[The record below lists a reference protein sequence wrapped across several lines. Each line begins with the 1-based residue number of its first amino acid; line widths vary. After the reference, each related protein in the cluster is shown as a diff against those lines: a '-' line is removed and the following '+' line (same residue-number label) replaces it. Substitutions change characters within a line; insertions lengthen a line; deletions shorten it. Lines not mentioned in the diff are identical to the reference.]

1 MVFFAMIE
9 NNISRR
15 EFIEASA
22 AASMAANLPSPAEAA
37 PNADT
42 GGYGG
47 EFFKAAPIPVVRVG
61 FVGCG
66 LQGTEH
72 IKNLLDLEGV
82 ELRAVCDI
90 VPEKAERAQKL
101 AKEAGKRE
109 PKAFT
114 KGPRDFERLCA
125 EEDLDL
131 VYTATPWEWH
141 VPVMLAAMRNGKH
154 AATEV
159 PAAQTI
165 EDCWKLVETA
175 EKLRKHCL
183 LMENCCYDRPELMV
197 LHMLRKGLFGEAM
210 HAEVG
215 YQHDLRE
222 IKFESRDE
230 GLWRRAHA
238 TRLNANL
245 YPTHGLGPAAQAM
258 GINRGDQFDYVV
270 AMASPSRGLQD
281 FQREHLPED
290 DPRRKERYVLGDVHT
305 AMIKTKLG
313 RTLYLVHD
321 TNLPRPYARYN
332 VFQGSKG
339 IYSGFPPRFYFD
351 GQKPAHR
358 YTPLEEFAAQWDHPL
373 WKADRV
379 IHAKNGHGGMDF
391 LEDLRLMECLQQG
404 VPTDCDVYD
413 AAAWS
418 SMVELTATSNA
429 SRSKAVDVPDF
440 TRGRWKSRPS
450 LGIIG
455 G

>member
-1 MVFFAMIE
+1 MTQSDL
-9 NNISRR
+9 SRR
-15 EFIEASA
+15 RFIEASA
-22 AASMAANLPSPAEAA
+22 LVSAATTLAGRTEAA
-37 PNADT
+37 AAD
-42 GGYGG
+42 GPSG
-47 EFFKAAPIPVVRVG
+47 FFKAPPLPVVRVG
-61 FVGCG
+61 FVGVG
-66 LQGTEH
+66 LQGTTH
-72 IKNLLDLEGV
+72 VKNLLDIDGV

-90 VPEKAERAQKL
+90 APEKVARAQKL
-101 AKEAGKRE
+101 AREAGKRE
-109 PKAFT
+109 PRGFT
-114 KGPRDFERLCA
+114 NGPRDFERLCA

-159 PAAQTI
+159 PAAQTV

-175 EKLRKHCL
+175 EKQKKHCL
-183 LMENCCYDRPELMV
+183 LMENCCYDRPEMMV
-197 LHMLRKGLFGEAM
+197 LHMVRKGLFGEAM

-222 IKFESRDE
+222 IKFETRDE

-258 GINRGDQFDYVV
+258 DINRGDQFDYIV
-270 AMASPSRGLQD
+270 AMAGNSRGLQD
-281 FQREHLPED
+281 FQREHLPAD
-290 DPRRKERYVLGDVHT
+290 DPRRQERYVLGDVHT
-305 AMIKTKLG
+305 AMIRTKLG
-313 RTLYLVHD
+313 KTIYLVHD

-339 IYSGFPPRFYFD
+339 IYNGFPPRFYFD
-351 GQKPAHR
+351 GQTPA
-358 YTPLEEFAAQWDHPL
+358 EEFKELDAFAAAWDHPL

-379 IHAKNGHGGMDF
+379 INAKNGHGGMDF
-391 LEDLRLMECLQQG
+391 LEDLRLIECLQQG
-404 VPTDCDVYD
+404 LPTDYDVYD

-418 SMVELTATSNA
+418 CMVELTAISA
-429 SRSKAVDVPDF
+429 GARSKPVDVPDF
-440 TRGRWKSRPS
+440 TRGQWRSRPP

>member
-1 MVFFAMIE
+1 MVGGAMTDQT
-9 NNISRR
+9 ISRR
-15 EFIEASA
+15 QFIETSAVVSA
-22 AASMAANLPSPAEAA
+22 ASSLSSVSYASQAVR
-37 PNADT
+37 T
-42 GGYGG
+42 GGQSGL
-47 EFFKAAPIPVVRVG
+47 FFSAAPIPVVRVG

-72 IKNLLDLEGV
+72 IKNLLDIEGV
-82 ELRAVCDI
+82 DLRAVCDI
-90 VPEKAERAQKL
+90 APEKTARAQKL
-101 AKEAGKRE
+101 AKDAGRQE

-114 KGPRDFERLCA
+114 NGPRDFERLCA

-141 VPVMLAAMRNGKH
+141 VPVMLAAMNNGKH

-159 PAAQTI
+159 PAAQTV
-165 EDCWKLVETA
+165 EDCWKFVEAA
-175 EKLRKHCL
+175 EKEKKHCV

-197 LHMLRKGLFGEAM
+197 LHMLRNGLFGEAM

-222 IKFESRDE
+222 IKFETRDE

-238 TRLNANL
+238 TRLNGNL

-258 GINRGDQFDYVV
+258 GVNRGDQFDYLV
-270 AMASPSRGLQD
+270 AMASNSRGLQD
-281 FQREHLPED
+281 FQREHLPAD

-305 AMIKTKLG
+305 SMIKTKLG
-313 RTLYLVHD
+313 KTIYMVHD

-351 GQKPAHR
+351 GQRPAHR
-358 YTPLEEFAAQWDHPL
+358 YKSIDEFAALWDHPL
-373 WKADRV
+373 WKDDRV
-379 IHAKNGHGGMDF
+379 VHATNGHGGMDF
-391 LEDLRLMECLQQG
+391 LEDLRLIECLQKG
-404 VPTDCDVYD
+404 LPTDFDVYD

-418 SMVELTATSNA
+418 CMVELTETSAT
-429 SRSKAVDVPDF
+429 SRSKPVDVPDF
-440 TRGRWKSRPS
+440 TRGRWKDRPP

>member
-1 MVFFAMIE
+1 MTDLDL
-9 NNISRR
+9 SRR
-15 EFIEASA
+15 RFIEVSA
-22 AASMAANLPSPAEAA
+22 AASLTARFPSPVAA
-37 PNADT
+37 GPSSSGYHAD
-42 GGYGG
+42 
-47 EFFKAAPIPVVRVG
+47 FFRSAPIPVVRVG

-72 IKNLLDLEGV
+72 IKNLLDIEGV
-82 ELRAVCDI
+82 EVRAVCDI
-90 VPEKAERAQKL
+90 LPEKTERAQTL
-101 AKEAGKRE
+101 AKAAGKRE

-114 KGPRDFERLCA
+114 RGPRDFERLCA

-141 VPVMLAAMRNGKH
+141 VPVMLEAMKNGKH

-159 PAAQTI
+159 PAAQTV
-165 EDCWKLVETA
+165 ENCWKLVEAA
-175 EKLRKHCL
+175 EKEQRHCI

-215 YQHDLRE
+215 YQHDLRS
-222 IKFESRDE
+222 IKFEDKDE

-258 GINRGDQFDYVV
+258 GVNRGDQFDYIV
-270 AMASPSRGLQD
+270 AMASTSRGLQD
-281 FQREHLPED
+281 FQREHLPEG

-305 AMIKTKLG
+305 SLIKTKLG
-313 RTLYLVHD
+313 KTIYMVHD

-351 GQKPAHR
+351 GQTPAHR
-358 YTPLEEFAAQWDHPL
+358 YKPLEDFAAEWDHPL

-379 IHAKNGHGGMDF
+379 KNAKNGHGGMDF
-391 LEDLRLMECLQQG
+391 LEDLRLIECLQQG
-404 VPTDCDVYD
+404 LPTDYDVYD
-413 AAAWS
+413 AASWS
-418 SMVELTATSNA
+418 CMVELTARSAA
-429 SRSKAVDVPDF
+429 SRSKAMDVPDF
-440 TRGRWKSRPS
+440 TRGRWQGRAP
-450 LGIIG
+450 LGIIEG
-455 G
+455 

>member
-1 MVFFAMIE
+1 MTE
-9 NNISRR
+9 TNLSRR
-15 EFIEASA
+15 AFIEASA
-22 AASMAANLPSPAEAA
+22 AASVAATLGAKAGAAQAEARGESG
-37 PNADT
+37 AD
-42 GGYGG
+42 
-47 EFFKAAPIPVVRVG
+47 FFRTAPIPVVRVG

-72 IKNLLDLEGV
+72 IKNLLDIEGV

-90 VPEKAERAQKL
+90 VPEKTERAQTL
-101 AKEAGKRE
+101 AREAGKRE

-114 KGPRDFERLCA
+114 RGPRDFERLCA

-141 VPVMLAAMRNGKH
+141 VSVMLAAMKNGKH
-154 AATEV
+154 AASEV
-159 PAAQTI
+159 PAAQTV

-175 EKLRKHCL
+175 ERLQKHCL

-222 IKFESRDE
+222 IKFETRDE

-258 GINRGDQFDYVV
+258 GINRGDQFDYLV
-270 AMASPSRGLQD
+270 AMASQSRGLQD

-313 RTLYLVHD
+313 KTIYLVHD

-332 VFQGSKG
+332 LFQGSKG

-351 GQKPAHR
+351 GQKPEHR
-358 YTPLEEFAAQWDHPL
+358 YRPLEEFAAEWDHPL

-379 IHAKNGHGGMDF
+379 INAKHGHGGMDF
-391 LEDLRLMECLQQG
+391 LEDLRLVECLQQG
-404 VPTDCDVYD
+404 QPTDYDVYD

-418 SMVELTATSNA
+418 CMVELTATSNA
-429 SRSKAVDVPDF
+429 ARSKAVDVPDF
-440 TRGRWKSRPS
+440 TRGRWKGRAP

>member
-1 MVFFAMIE
+1 MTDH
-9 NNISRR
+9 NLSRR
-15 EFIEASA
+15 GFLEASA
-22 AASMAANLPSPAEAA
+22 IASVAARLPSD
-37 PNADT
+37 PNPGPDPQ
-42 GGYGG
+42 GPDVD
-47 EFFKAAPIPVVRVG
+47 FFRVAPIPLVRVG

-72 IKNLLDLEGV
+72 IKNLLDIEGV

-90 VPEKAERAQKL
+90 LPEKTDRAQKL
-101 AKEAGKRE
+101 AREAGKAQ

-159 PAAQTI
+159 PAAQTV
-165 EDCWKLVETA
+165 EDCWKLVNTA
-175 EKLRKHCL
+175 EKHRKHCL
-183 LMENCCYDRPELMV
+183 LMENCCYDRPEMMV

-222 IKFESRDE
+222 IKFENRDE

-258 GINRGDQFDYVV
+258 GINRGDQFDYLV
-270 AMASPSRGLQD
+270 AMASNSRGLQD

-313 RTLYLVHD
+313 KTIYLVHD

-339 IYSGFPPRFYFD
+339 IYTGFPPRFYFD
-351 GQKPAHR
+351 GQKPEHR
-358 YTPLEEFAAQWDHPL
+358 YQPLEDFAAQWDHPL

-379 IHAKNGHGGMDF
+379 INAKNGHGGMDF

-404 VPTDCDVYD
+404 LPTDYDVYD

-418 SMVELTATSNA
+418 CMVELTGASNA
-429 SRSKAVDVPDF
+429 ARSKAVEVPDF
-440 TRGRWKSRPS
+440 TRGRWKNRPP

>member
-1 MVFFAMIE
+1 MTDRDL
-9 NNISRR
+9 SRR
-15 EFIEASA
+15 RFIEVSA
-22 AASMAANLPSPAEAA
+22 AASVAARLASPVAASPSETGSAA
-37 PNADT
+37 D
-42 GGYGG
+42 
-47 EFFKAAPIPVVRVG
+47 FFRVPPIPLVRVG

-72 IKNLLDLEGV
+72 IKNLLDIEGV
-82 ELRAVCDI
+82 ELRGVCDI
-90 VPEKAERAQKL
+90 VPEKTERARQL
-101 AKEAGKRE
+101 AKDAGKRE
-109 PKAFT
+109 PKAFSR
-114 KGPRDFERLCA
+114 GPRDFERLCA

-141 VPVMLAAMRNGKH
+141 VPVMLAAMKNGKH

-165 EDCWKLVETA
+165 EDCWNLVETS
-175 EKLRKHCL
+175 ERLQRHCL
-183 LMENCCYDRPELMV
+183 LMENCCYDRPEMMV
-197 LHMLRKGLFGEAM
+197 LHMLRKGRFGEAM

-258 GINRGDQFDYVV
+258 GINRGDQFDYLV
-270 AMASPSRGLQD
+270 AMASHSRGLQD

-290 DPRRKERYVLGDVHT
+290 DPRRQERYVLGDVHT
-305 AMIKTKLG
+305 AMIRTKLG
-313 RTLYLVHD
+313 KTIYLVHD

-339 IYSGFPPRFYFD
+339 IYSGFPPRFYFN
-351 GQKPAHR
+351 GQTPAHR
-358 YTPLEEFAAQWDHPL
+358 YKLLEEFATEWDHPL

-379 IHAKNGHGGMDF
+379 INAKNGHGGMDF

-404 VPTDCDVYD
+404 LPTDYDVYD

-418 SMVELTATSNA
+418 SMVELTATSTA

-440 TRGRWKSRPS
+440 TRGRWKTRPP

>member
-1 MVFFAMIE
+1 MEV
-9 NNISRR
+9 S
-15 EFIEASA
+15 ASA
-22 AASMAANLPSPAEAA
+22 SVAAHLPSPLAASPLEA
-37 PNADT
+37 
-42 GGYGG
+42 GYG
-47 EFFKAAPIPVVRVG
+47 AALFSVPPIPLVRVG

-72 IKNLLDLEGV
+72 IKNLLDIDGV

-90 VPEKAERAQKL
+90 MPEKTERARKL
-101 AKEAGKRE
+101 AKEAGKPE

-114 KGPRDFERLCA
+114 NGPRDFERLCA
-125 EEDLDL
+125 EENLDL

-141 VPVMLAAMRNGKH
+141 VPVMMAAMKNGKH
-154 AATEV
+154 VATEV
-159 PAAQTI
+159 PAAQTVL
-165 EDCWKLVETA
+165 DCWKLVETA
-175 EKLRKHCL
+175 EKLQRHCIM
-183 LMENCCYDRPELMV
+183 MENCCYDRPEMMV
-197 LHMLRKGLFGEAM
+197 LHMVRKGLFGEAM

-222 IKFESRDE
+222 VKFETRDE

-258 GINRGDQFDYVV
+258 DVNRGDQFDYLV
-270 AMASPSRGLQD
+270 AMAGHSRGLQD
-281 FQREHLPED
+281 FQREHLPAD

-313 RTLYLVHD
+313 KTIYLVHD

-332 VFQGSKG
+332 GFQGSKG

-351 GQKPAHR
+351 GQTPAHR
-358 YTPLEEFAAQWDHPL
+358 HKPLEDFAAEWDHPL

-379 IHAKNGHGGMDF
+379 INARNGHGGMDF
-391 LEDLRLMECLQQG
+391 LEDLRLIECLQQG
-404 VPTDCDVYD
+404 RPTDYDVYD

-418 SMVELTATSNA
+418 CMVDLTAKSVA
-429 SRSKAVDVPDF
+429 ARSKAIDVPDF
-440 TRGRWKSRPS
+440 TRGRWQSRPP

>member
-1 MVFFAMIE
+1 MSDHS
-9 NNISRR
+9 ISRR
-15 EFIEASA
+15 RFIEAGALASA
-22 AASMAANLPSPAEAA
+22 ATTLGRNSEASPLTPAPDGAG
-37 PNADT
+37 D
-42 GGYGG
+42 
-47 EFFKAAPIPVVRVG
+47 FFRAAPIPLVRVG

-72 IKNLLDLEGV
+72 IKNLLDIEGV

-90 VPEKAERAQKL
+90 VPEKTERAQKL
-101 AKEAGKRE
+101 AKDAGKRE
-109 PKAFT
+109 PRAFT
-114 KGPRDFERLCA
+114 RGPRDFERLCA

-131 VYTATPWEWH
+131 VYTATPWEFH
-141 VPVMLAAMRNGKH
+141 VPVMLAAMKNGKH

-159 PAAQTI
+159 PAAQTV

-175 EKLRKHCL
+175 EKLRKHCV

-222 IKFESRDE
+222 IKFETRDE

-258 GINRGDQFDYVV
+258 GINRGDQFDYLV

-313 RTLYLVHD
+313 KTIYLVHD

-358 YTPLEEFAAQWDHPL
+358 YKALEEFAAEWDHPL

-379 IHAKNGHGGMDF
+379 INAKNGHGGMDF
-391 LEDLRLMECLQQG
+391 LEDLRLVECLQQG
-404 VPTDCDVYD
+404 LPTDFDVYD

-418 SMVELTATSNA
+418 CMVELTATSTA

-440 TRGRWKSRPS
+440 TRGAWKSRPP

>member
-1 MVFFAMIE
+1 MKRNSIT
-9 NNISRR
+9 RR
-15 EFIEASA
+15 GFMEAGGAASVA
-22 AASMAANLPSPAEAA
+22 AALAGSSDALPAVAAGPA
-37 PNADT
+37 D
-42 GGYGG
+42 
-47 EFFKAAPIPVVRVG
+47 FFRTAPIPLLRIG

-72 IKNLLDLEGV
+72 IKNLLDIEGV

-90 VPEKAERAQKL
+90 VPEKTERAQKL

-114 KGPRDFERLCA
+114 RGPRDFERLCA

-141 VPVMLAAMRNGKH
+141 VPVMLAAMKNGKH

-159 PAAQTI
+159 PAAQTV

-175 EKLRKHCL
+175 EKLEKHCI

-197 LHMLRKGLFGEAM
+197 LHMVRKGLFGEAM

-215 YQHDLRE
+215 YQHDLRA
-222 IKFESRDE
+222 IKFEDRDE

-258 GINRGDQFDYVV
+258 DVNRGDQFDYLV
-270 AMASPSRGLQD
+270 AMASASRGLQD
-281 FQREHLPED
+281 FQREHLPAD

-313 RTLYLVHD
+313 KTIYLVHD

-351 GQKPAHR
+351 GQQPAHR
-358 YTPLEEFAAQWDHPL
+358 YKPLDDFAAQWDHPL

-379 IHAKNGHGGMDF
+379 INAKHGHGGMDF
-391 LEDLRLMECLQQG
+391 LEDLRLVECLQQG
-404 VPTDCDVYD
+404 LPTDFDVYD
-413 AAAWS
+413 AASWS
-418 SMVELTATSNA
+418 CMVELTARSTA
-429 SRSKAVDVPDF
+429 SRSKPVDIPDF
-440 TRGRWKSRPS
+440 TRGRWKSRAP
-450 LGIIG
+450 
-455 G
+455 

>member
-1 MVFFAMIE
+1 MTDRDL
-9 NNISRR
+9 SRR
-15 EFIEASA
+15 RFIEVSA
-22 AASMAANLPSPAEAA
+22 AASVAARLASPVAASPSETGSAA
-37 PNADT
+37 D
-42 GGYGG
+42 
-47 EFFKAAPIPVVRVG
+47 FFRVPPIPLVRVG

-72 IKNLLDLEGV
+72 IKNLLDIEGV
-82 ELRAVCDI
+82 ELRGVCDI
-90 VPEKAERAQKL
+90 VPEKTERAQRL
-101 AKEAGKRE
+101 AKDAGKRE

-114 KGPRDFERLCA
+114 RGPRDFERLCA

-141 VPVMLAAMRNGKH
+141 VPVMLAAMKNGKH

-159 PAAQTI
+159 PAAQTV
-165 EDCWKLVETA
+165 EDCWNLVETS
-175 EKLRKHCL
+175 ERLQRHCL
-183 LMENCCYDRPELMV
+183 LMENCCYDRPEMMV
-197 LHMLRKGLFGEAM
+197 LHMLRKGRFGEAM

-258 GINRGDQFDYVV
+258 GINRGDQFDYLV
-270 AMASPSRGLQD
+270 AMASHSRGLQD

-305 AMIKTKLG
+305 AMIRTKLG
-313 RTLYLVHD
+313 KTIYLVHD

-351 GQKPAHR
+351 GQTPAHR
-358 YTPLEEFAAQWDHPL
+358 YKPLEEFATEWDHPL

-379 IHAKNGHGGMDF
+379 INAKNGHGGMDF

-404 VPTDCDVYD
+404 LPTDYDVYD

-418 SMVELTATSNA
+418 SMVELTATSTA

-440 TRGRWKSRPS
+440 TRGRWKTRPP

>member
-1 MVFFAMIE
+1 MTDRDL
-9 NNISRR
+9 SRR
-15 EFIEASA
+15 RFIEVSA
-22 AASMAANLPSPAEAA
+22 AASVAARLASPVAASPSETGSAA
-37 PNADT
+37 D
-42 GGYGG
+42 
-47 EFFKAAPIPVVRVG
+47 FFRVPPIPLVRVG

-72 IKNLLDLEGV
+72 IKNLLDIEGV
-82 ELRAVCDI
+82 ELRGVCDI
-90 VPEKAERAQKL
+90 VPEKTERAQQL
-101 AKEAGKRE
+101 AKDAGKRE

-114 KGPRDFERLCA
+114 RGPRDFERLCA

-141 VPVMLAAMRNGKH
+141 VPVMLAAMKNGKH

-159 PAAQTI
+159 PAAQTV
-165 EDCWKLVETA
+165 EDCWNLVETS
-175 EKLRKHCL
+175 ERLQRHCL
-183 LMENCCYDRPELMV
+183 LMENCCYDRPEMMV
-197 LHMLRKGLFGEAM
+197 LHMLRKGRFGEAM

-258 GINRGDQFDYVV
+258 GINRGDQFDYLV
-270 AMASPSRGLQD
+270 AMASHSRGLQD

-290 DPRRKERYVLGDVHT
+290 DPRRQERYVLGDVHT
-305 AMIKTKLG
+305 AMIRTKLG
-313 RTLYLVHD
+313 KTIYLVHD

-351 GQKPAHR
+351 GQTPAHR
-358 YTPLEEFAAQWDHPL
+358 YKPLEEFATEWDHPL

-379 IHAKNGHGGMDF
+379 INAKNGHGGMDF

-404 VPTDCDVYD
+404 LPTDYDVYD

-418 SMVELTATSNA
+418 SMVELTATSTA

-440 TRGRWKSRPS
+440 TRGRWKTRPP

>member
-1 MVFFAMIE
+1 M
-9 NNISRR
+9 NHDDISRR
-15 EFIEASA
+15 RFLEAGTLATAAAGLIATAEAHADAPQSA
-22 AASMAANLPSPAEAA
+22 ALFFHTA
-37 PNADT
+37 PMD
-42 GGYGG
+42 
-47 EFFKAAPIPVVRVG
+47 VVRIG

-72 IKNLLDLEGV
+72 IKNLLAIEGV

-90 VPEKAERAQKL
+90 APEKVANAQQLARA
-101 AKEAGKRE
+101 AGKPE
-109 PKAFT
+109 PKGFT
-114 KGPRDFERLCA
+114 NGPRDFERLCA

-131 VYTATPWEWH
+131 VFTATPWEWH

-154 AATEV
+154 AVTEV
-159 PAAQTI
+159 PMAQTV

-175 EKLRKHCL
+175 EKQRKHCL
-183 LMENCCYDRPELMV
+183 MMENCCYDRPEMMV
-197 LHMLRKGLFGEAM
+197 LHMLRKGLLGEAM

-215 YQHDLRE
+215 YQHDLRA
-222 IKFESRDE
+222 IKFETKDE

-258 GINRGDQFDYVV
+258 GVNRGDQFDYLV
-270 AMASPSRGLQD
+270 AMAGNSRGLQD
-281 FQREHLPED
+281 FQREHLAED
-290 DPRRKERYVLGDVHT
+290 DPRRRERYVLGDVHT
-305 AMIKTKLG
+305 SLIRTRLGKTI
-313 RTLYLVHD
+313 YMVHD

-339 IYSGFPPRFYFD
+339 IYMGFPPRFYVD
-351 GQKPAHR
+351 GQEPAHR
-358 YTPLEEFAAQWDHPL
+358 YKPLAEFAAEWDHPL

-379 IHAKNGHGGMDF
+379 VNAKHGHGGMDF
-391 LEDLRLMECLQQG
+391 LEDLRLIECLRQG
-404 VPTDCDVYD
+404 TPTDFDVYD

-418 SMVELTATSNA
+418 AMVELTGKSAA
-429 SRSKAVDVPDF
+429 SRSKPVDIPDF
-440 TRGRWKSRPS
+440 TRGKWKSRPP

>member
-1 MVFFAMIE
+1 MTDRDL
-9 NNISRR
+9 SRR
-15 EFIEASA
+15 RFIEVSASA
-22 AASMAANLPSPAEAA
+22 SVAARFPSPVAASPSE
-37 PNADT
+37 T
-42 GGYGG
+42 GSG
-47 EFFKAAPIPVVRVG
+47 EDFFRVPPIPLVRVG

-72 IKNLLDLEGV
+72 IKNLLDIEGV

-90 VPEKAERAQKL
+90 VPEKTERAQKL
-101 AKEAGKRE
+101 AKEAGKVE
-109 PKAFT
+109 PRAFT
-114 KGPRDFERLCA
+114 RGPRDFERLCA
-125 EEDLDL
+125 EEELDL

-141 VPVMLAAMRNGKH
+141 VPVMLAAMSNGKH

-159 PAAQTI
+159 PAAQTVK
-165 EDCWKLVETA
+165 DCWKLVETA
-175 EKLRKHCL
+175 EKRGKHCI
-183 LMENCCYDRPELMV
+183 LMENCCYDRPEMMV

-222 IKFESRDE
+222 IKFETRDE

-258 GINRGDQFDYVV
+258 GINRGDQFDYLV
-270 AMASPSRGLQD
+270 AMAGNSRGLQD

-313 RTLYLVHD
+313 KTIYLVHD

-332 VFQGSKG
+332 LFQGSKG

-351 GQKPAHR
+351 GQTPAHR
-358 YTPLEEFAAQWDHPL
+358 YKPLDDFAAEWDHPL

-379 IHAKNGHGGMDF
+379 INAKNGHGGMDF

-404 VPTDCDVYD
+404 LPTDYDVYD

-418 SMVELTATSNA
+418 CMVELTGASAA

-440 TRGRWKSRPS
+440 TRGRWKSRPP

>member
-1 MVFFAMIE
+1 MTDHNM
-9 NNISRR
+9 SRR
-15 EFIEASA
+15 QFIEASA
-22 AASMAANLPSPAEAA
+22 AASAVTGLASASSAASGAA
-37 PNADT
+37 PANT
-42 GGYGG
+42 GAT
-47 EFFKAAPIPVVRVG
+47 FFRAAPIPVVRVG

-72 IKNLLDLEGV
+72 IKNLLDLDGV

-90 VPEKAERAQKL
+90 VPDKTERAQRL
-101 AKEAGKRE
+101 CKEAGKAE

-114 KGPRDFERLCA
+114 NGPRDFERLCA

-141 VPVMLAAMRNGKH
+141 VPVMLAAMKNGKH

-159 PAAQTI
+159 PAAQTVD
-165 EDCWKLVETA
+165 DCWKLVETA
-175 EKLRKHCL
+175 EKLKKHCI

-197 LHMLRKGLFGEAM
+197 LHMLRKGIFGEAM

-215 YQHDLRE
+215 YQHDLRA
-222 IKFESRDE
+222 IKFEEKDE

-258 GINRGDQFDYVV
+258 DVNRGDQFDYLV
-270 AMASPSRGLQD
+270 AMAGNSRGLQD

-305 AMIKTKLG
+305 SMIKTKLG
-313 RTLYLVHD
+313 KTIYLVHD

-332 VFQGSKG
+332 VFQGSQG
-339 IYSGFPPRFYFD
+339 IYSGVPPRFYFD
-351 GQKPAHR
+351 GQAPAHR
-358 YTPLEEFAAQWDHPL
+358 YKPLEDFAAEWDHPL

-379 IHAKNGHGGMDF
+379 RNAKNGHGGMDF
-391 LEDLRLMECLQQG
+391 LEDLRLIECLQQG
-404 VPTDCDVYD
+404 LPTDYDVYD

-418 SMVELTATSNA
+418 CMVELTSRSAA
-429 SRSKAVDVPDF
+429 SRSKAIDVPDF
-440 TRGRWKSRPS
+440 TRGNWKVRPP

>member
-1 MVFFAMIE
+1 MTADD
-9 NNISRR
+9 ISRR
-15 EFIEASA
+15 RFMEASA
-22 AASMAANLPSPAEAA
+22 LAAATASLARPGEASVSPVQEPANSFRAA
-37 PNADT
+37 PLPT
-42 GGYGG
+42 L
-47 EFFKAAPIPVVRVG
+47 RVG

-72 IKNLLDLEGV
+72 IKNLLDLDGV

-90 VPEKAERAQKL
+90 VPEKADRARRL
-101 AKEAGKRE
+101 AAEAGKRE

-114 KGPRDFERLCA
+114 AGPRDFERLCA

-141 VPVMLAAMRNGKH
+141 VPVMLAAMKNGKH
-154 AATEV
+154 GATEV
-159 PAAQTI
+159 PAAQTV
-165 EDCWKLVETA
+165 EDCWKLVEAA
-175 EKLRKHCL
+175 EKYRKHCV

-197 LHMLRKGLFGEAM
+197 LHMVRKGLFGEAM

-222 IKFESRDE
+222 IKFETRDE

-258 GINRGDQFDYVV
+258 GINRGDQFDYLV
-270 AMASPSRGLQD
+270 AMASGSRGLQD
-281 FQREHLPED
+281 FQREHLPVD
-290 DPRRKERYVLGDVHT
+290 DPRRQERYVLGDVHT

-313 RTLYLVHD
+313 RTIYLVHD

-351 GQKPAHR
+351 GQTPAHR
-358 YTPLEEFAAQWDHPL
+358 YKPLDEFAAAWDHPL

-379 IHAKNGHGGMDF
+379 INAKHGHGGMDF
-391 LEDLRLMECLQQG
+391 LEDLRLVECLQQG
-404 VPTDCDVYD
+404 LPTDFDVYD

-418 SMVELTATSNA
+418 CMVELTAHSTA
-429 SRSKAVDVPDF
+429 SRSKPVDVPDF
-440 TRGRWKSRPS
+440 TRGRWKTRPP
-450 LGIIG
+450 LGVIG

>member
-1 MVFFAMIE
+1 MRDHD
-9 NNISRR
+9 ISRR
-15 EFIEASA
+15 RFMKASALAA
-22 AASMAANLPSPAEAA
+22 AASPLPKTTEGAPAFRKSS
-37 PNADT
+37 
-42 GGYGG
+42 GGPVL
-47 EFFKAAPIPVVRVG
+47 FHVAPIPMVRVG
-61 FVGCG
+61 FVGVG

-72 IKNLLDLEGV
+72 VKNLLSLDGV
-82 ELRAVCDI
+82 DLRAVCDI
-90 VPEKAERAQKL
+90 EPEKVARAQKL
-101 AKEAGKRE
+101 AGDAGKRE
-109 PKAFT
+109 PKGYT
-114 KGPRDFERLCA
+114 NGPRDFERLCA

-141 VPVMLAAMRNGKH
+141 VPVMLAAMKNGKH

-159 PAAQTI
+159 PAAQTV

-175 EKLRKHCL
+175 EKQKKHCV
-183 LMENCCYDRPELMV
+183 LMENCCYDQPEMMV

-215 YQHDLRE
+215 YQHDLRA

-238 TRLNANL
+238 TRTNANL

-258 GINRGDQFDYVV
+258 GINRGDQFDYLV

-281 FQREHLPED
+281 FQREHLPVD

-305 AMIKTKLG
+305 SMIKTKRG

-332 VFQGSKG
+332 LFQGSKG

-351 GQKPAHR
+351 GQEPAHR
-358 YTPLEEFAAQWDHPL
+358 YKPLEDFTGEWDHPL

-379 IHAKNGHGGMDF
+379 RNAKNGHGGMDF

-404 VPTDCDVYD
+404 LPTDFDVYD

-418 SMVELTATSNA
+418 SMVELTGA
-429 SRSKAVDVPDF
+429 SAAARSKPVDVPDF
-440 TRGRWKSRPS
+440 TRGQWQSRPP
-450 LGIIG
+450 LGVIG

>member
-1 MVFFAMIE
+1 MTDRDL
-9 NNISRR
+9 SRR
-15 EFIEASA
+15 RFIEVSA
-22 AASMAANLPSPAEAA
+22 AASVAARLASPVAASPSETGSAA
-37 PNADT
+37 D
-42 GGYGG
+42 
-47 EFFKAAPIPVVRVG
+47 FFRVPPIPLVRVG

-72 IKNLLDLEGV
+72 IKNLLDIEGV
-82 ELRAVCDI
+82 ELRGVCDI
-90 VPEKAERAQKL
+90 VPEKTERARQL
-101 AKEAGKRE
+101 AKDAGKRE

-114 KGPRDFERLCA
+114 RGPRDFERLCA

-141 VPVMLAAMRNGKH
+141 VPVMLAAMKNGKH

-159 PAAQTI
+159 PAAQTV
-165 EDCWKLVETA
+165 EDCWNLVETS
-175 EKLRKHCL
+175 ERLQRHCL
-183 LMENCCYDRPELMV
+183 LMENCCYDRPEMMV
-197 LHMLRKGLFGEAM
+197 LHMLRKGRFGEAM

-258 GINRGDQFDYVV
+258 GINRGDQFDYLV
-270 AMASPSRGLQD
+270 AMASHSRGLQD

-290 DPRRKERYVLGDVHT
+290 DPRRQERYVLGDVHT
-305 AMIKTKLG
+305 AMIRTKLG
-313 RTLYLVHD
+313 KTIYLVHD

-351 GQKPAHR
+351 GQTPAHR
-358 YTPLEEFAAQWDHPL
+358 YKPLEEFATEWDHPL

-379 IHAKNGHGGMDF
+379 INAKNGHGGMDF

-404 VPTDCDVYD
+404 LPTDYDVYD

-418 SMVELTATSNA
+418 SMVELTATSTR

-440 TRGRWKSRPS
+440 TRGRWKTRPP

>member
-1 MVFFAMIE
+1 MTNQE
-9 NNISRR
+9 LSRR
-15 EFIEASA
+15 RFMGTAAIASA
-22 AASMAANLPSPAEAA
+22 AASLTSRSEGAPRPTAGGDSPDFFSA
-37 PNADT
+37 P
-42 GGYGG
+42 
-47 EFFKAAPIPVVRVG
+47 PIPLVRVG
-61 FVGCG
+61 FVGVG

-72 IKNLLDLEGV
+72 VKNLLSLDGV

-90 VPEKAERAQKL
+90 VPEKAERSQGL
-101 AKEAGKRE
+101 AREAGKPQPR
-109 PKAFT
+109 T
-114 KGPRDFERLCA
+114 YTRGPRDFERLCA

-141 VPVMLAAMRNGKH
+141 VPVMLAAMKHGKH

-159 PAAQTI
+159 PAAQTV

-175 EKLRKHCL
+175 EKEKRHCL
-183 LMENCCYDRPELMV
+183 LMENCCYDQPEMMV
-197 LHMLRKGLFGEAM
+197 LHMLRRGLFGEAM

-222 IKFESRDE
+222 IKFEAKDE

-258 GINRGDQFDYVV
+258 GINRGDQFDYLVS
-270 AMASPSRGLQD
+270 MASNARGLQD

-290 DPRRKERYVLGDVHT
+290 DPRRKERYVLGDVNT
-305 AMIKTKLG
+305 SMIRTKLG
-313 RTLYLVHD
+313 RTIYLVHD

-351 GQKPAHR
+351 GQRPAHR
-358 YTPLEEFAAQWDHPL
+358 YRPLEEFVEEWDHPL
-373 WKADRV
+373 WTADRV
-379 IHAKNGHGGMDF
+379 KNAKNGHGGMDF

-404 VPTDCDVYD
+404 LPTDFDVYD

-418 SMVELTATSNA
+418 CMVELTGRSVA
-429 SRSKAVDVPDF
+429 SRSKAMEVPDF
-440 TRGRWKSRPS
+440 TRGRWRQRPP

>member
-1 MVFFAMIE
+1 MTDHSIT
-9 NNISRR
+9 RR
-15 EFIEASA
+15 KFIEASA
-22 AASMAANLPSPAEAA
+22 AASAVTTLGAAAANAAQASPAEHAT
-37 PNADT
+37 D
-42 GGYGG
+42 
-47 EFFKAAPIPVVRVG
+47 FFKVAPLPLVRVG

-72 IKNLLDLEGV
+72 IKNLLDIEGV

-90 VPEKAERAQKL
+90 VPEKTERAQKL
-101 AKEAGKRE
+101 AKDAGKRE
-109 PKAFT
+109 PRAYT
-114 KGPRDFERLCA
+114 RGPRDFERLCA

-141 VPVMLAAMRNGKH
+141 VPVMLAAMNHGKH

-159 PAAQTI
+159 PAAQTV
-165 EDCWKLVETA
+165 EDCWKLVETS
-175 EKLRKHCL
+175 EKLQKHCV
-183 LMENCCYDRPELMV
+183 LMENCCYDRPEMMV

-222 IKFESRDE
+222 IKFENRDE

-258 GINRGDQFDYVV
+258 GVNRGDQFDYLV
-270 AMASPSRGLQD
+270 AMAGNSRGLQD

-305 AMIKTKLG
+305 AMIRTKLG
-313 RTLYLVHD
+313 KTLYLVHD

-358 YTPLEEFAAQWDHPL
+358 YAPLEDFAAQWDHPL

-379 IHAKNGHGGMDF
+379 INAKNGHGGMDF

-404 VPTDCDVYD
+404 LPTDYDVYD

-418 SMVELTATSNA
+418 CMVELTATSTA

-440 TRGRWKSRPS
+440 TRGRWKSRPP

>member
-1 MVFFAMIE
+1 MTE
-9 NNISRR
+9 NDISRR
-15 EFIEASA
+15 RFIEVSAVASV
-22 AASMAANLPSPAEAA
+22 AANFPSPA
-37 PNADT
+37 DT
-42 GGYGG
+42 AGGYGA
-47 EFFKAAPIPVVRVG
+47 EFFKTGPIPNVRVG

-72 IKNLLDLEGV
+72 IKNLLDIEGV

-90 VPEKAERAQKL
+90 LPEKTERAQKL
-101 AKEAGKRE
+101 TREAGKRE

-141 VPVMLAAMRNGKH
+141 VPVMLAAMKNGKH

-175 EKLRKHCL
+175 EKLQKHCL

-238 TRLNANL
+238 TRINANL

-258 GINRGDQFDYVV
+258 GINRGDQFDYLV
-270 AMASPSRGLQD
+270 AMASQSRGLQD

-290 DPRRKERYVLGDVHT
+290 DPRRKERY
-305 AMIKTKLG
+305 
-313 RTLYLVHD
+313 R
-321 TNLPRPYARYN
+321 LPP
-332 VFQGSKG
+332 
-339 IYSGFPPRFYFD
+339 FP
-351 GQKPAHR
+351 
-358 YTPLEEFAAQWDHPL
+358 
-373 WKADRV
+373 
-379 IHAKNGHGGMDF
+379 
-391 LEDLRLMECLQQG
+391 
-404 VPTDCDVYD
+404 
-413 AAAWS
+413 
-418 SMVELTATSNA
+418 
-429 SRSKAVDVPDF
+429 
-440 TRGRWKSRPS
+440 
-450 LGIIG
+450 
-455 G
+455 

>member
-1 MVFFAMIE
+1 MTE
-9 NNISRR
+9 TNLSRR
-15 EFIEASA
+15 AFIEASA
-22 AASMAANLPSPAEAA
+22 AASVAATLGAKAGAAQAETRGESG
-37 PNADT
+37 AD
-42 GGYGG
+42 
-47 EFFKAAPIPVVRVG
+47 FFRTAPIPVVRVG

-72 IKNLLDLEGV
+72 IKNLLDIEGV

-90 VPEKAERAQKL
+90 VPEKTERAQTL
-101 AKEAGKRE
+101 AREAGKRE

-114 KGPRDFERLCA
+114 RGPRDFERLCA

-141 VPVMLAAMRNGKH
+141 VSVMLAAMKNGKH
-154 AATEV
+154 AASEV
-159 PAAQTI
+159 PAAQTV

-175 EKLRKHCL
+175 ERLQKHCL

-222 IKFESRDE
+222 IKFETRDE

-258 GINRGDQFDYVV
+258 GINRGDQFDYLV
-270 AMASPSRGLQD
+270 AMASQSRGLQD

-313 RTLYLVHD
+313 KTIYLVHD

-332 VFQGSKG
+332 LFQGSKG

-351 GQKPAHR
+351 GQKPEHR
-358 YTPLEEFAAQWDHPL
+358 YRPLEEFAAEWDHPL

-379 IHAKNGHGGMDF
+379 INAKHGHGGMDF
-391 LEDLRLMECLQQG
+391 LEDLRLVECLQQG
-404 VPTDCDVYD
+404 QPTDYDVYD

-418 SMVELTATSNA
+418 CMVELTATSNA
-429 SRSKAVDVPDF
+429 ARSKAVDVPDF
-440 TRGRWKSRPS
+440 TRGRWKGRAP

>member
-1 MVFFAMIE
+1 MKIHD
-9 NNISRR
+9 ISRR
-15 EFIEASA
+15 RFMEASAIASA
-22 AASMAANLPSPAEAA
+22 AASLAKRTEGGAALEDDREPS
-37 PNADT
+37 
-42 GGYGG
+42 
-47 EFFKAAPIPVVRVG
+47 EFFHVAPLRVVRVG
-61 FVGCG
+61 FVGVG

-72 IKNLLDLEGV
+72 VKNLLSLDGV

-90 VPEKAERAQKL
+90 APEKVARAQAL
-101 AKEAGKRE
+101 ARDAGKQE
-109 PKAFT
+109 PKGFT
-114 KGPRDFERLCA
+114 NGPRDFERLCA

-141 VPVMLAAMRNGKH
+141 VPVMLAAMKNGKH

-159 PAAQTI
+159 PAAQTV

-175 EKLRKHCL
+175 EKEKKHCV
-183 LMENCCYDRPELMV
+183 LMENCCYDRPEMMV

-215 YQHDLRE
+215 YQHDLRA
-222 IKFESRDE
+222 IKFETRDE

-238 TRLNANL
+238 TRLNGNL

-258 GINRGDQFDYVV
+258 GINRGDQFDYLV

-281 FQREHLPED
+281 FQRERLPAED
-290 DPRRKERYVLGDVHT
+290 LRRKETYVLGDVHT
-305 AMIKTKLG
+305 SMIKTHLG
-313 RTLYLVHD
+313 RTIYLVHD

-351 GQKPAHR
+351 AQEPAHR
-358 YTPLEEFAAQWDHPL
+358 YKALSDFAAEWDHPL
-373 WKADRV
+373 WTADRV
-379 IHAKNGHGGMDF
+379 KNAKNGHGGMDF

-404 VPTDCDVYD
+404 LPTDFDVYD

-418 SMVELTATSNA
+418 CMVELTAKSAA
-429 SRSKAVDVPDF
+429 SRSKPVDLPDF
-440 TRGRWKSRPS
+440 TRGKWRSRPP

>member
-1 MVFFAMIE
+1 MTE
-9 NNISRR
+9 TNLSRR
-15 EFIEASA
+15 AFIEAGA
-22 AASMAANLPSPAEAA
+22 AASVAATLGAKAGAAQAEARGESG
-37 PNADT
+37 AD
-42 GGYGG
+42 
-47 EFFKAAPIPVVRVG
+47 FFRTAPIPVVRVG

-72 IKNLLDLEGV
+72 IKNLLDIEGV

-90 VPEKAERAQKL
+90 VPEKTERAQTL
-101 AKEAGKRE
+101 AREAGKRE

-114 KGPRDFERLCA
+114 RGPRDFERLCA

-141 VPVMLAAMRNGKH
+141 VSVMLAAMKNGKH
-154 AATEV
+154 AASEV
-159 PAAQTI
+159 PAAQTV

-175 EKLRKHCL
+175 ERLQKHCL

-222 IKFESRDE
+222 IKFETRDE

-258 GINRGDQFDYVV
+258 GINRGDQFDYLV
-270 AMASPSRGLQD
+270 AMASQSRGLQD

-313 RTLYLVHD
+313 KTIYLVHD

-332 VFQGSKG
+332 LFQGSKG

-351 GQKPAHR
+351 GQKPEHR
-358 YTPLEEFAAQWDHPL
+358 YRPLEEFAAEWDHPL

-379 IHAKNGHGGMDF
+379 INAKHGHGGMDF
-391 LEDLRLMECLQQG
+391 LEDLRLVECLQQG
-404 VPTDCDVYD
+404 QPTDYDVYD

-418 SMVELTATSNA
+418 CMVELTATSNA
-429 SRSKAVDVPDF
+429 ARSKAVDVPDF
-440 TRGRWKSRPS
+440 TRGRWKGRAP

>member
-1 MVFFAMIE
+1 MTDR
-9 NNISRR
+9 NLSRR
-15 EFIEASA
+15 RFIEVSA
-22 AASMAANLPSPAEAA
+22 AASVAARLPPPAAASPSE
-37 PNADT
+37 
-42 GGYGG
+42 GGYGAD
-47 EFFKAAPIPVVRVG
+47 FFRVAPIPVVRIG

-72 IKNLLDLEGV
+72 IKNLLDLDGV
-82 ELRAVCDI
+82 ELRAVCDV
-90 VPEKAERAQKL
+90 VPEKTERAQKL
-101 AKEAGKRE
+101 AKDAGKRE

-114 KGPRDFERLCA
+114 RGPRDFERLCA

-141 VPVMLAAMRNGKH
+141 VPVMLSAMKNGKH

-159 PAAQTI
+159 PAAQKV
-165 EDCWKLVETA
+165 EDCWKLVEAA
-175 EKLRKHCL
+175 EKLQKHCL
-183 LMENCCYDRPELMV
+183 LMENCCYDRPEMMV
-197 LHMLRKGLFGEAM
+197 LHMVRKGLFGEAM

-222 IKFESRDE
+222 IKFEKQDE

-238 TRLNANL
+238 TRTNGNL

-258 GINRGDQFDYVV
+258 GVNRGDQFDYLV
-270 AMASPSRGLQD
+270 AMAGTSRGLQD

-290 DPRRKERYVLGDVHT
+290 DPRREERYVLGDVHT
-305 AMIKTKLG
+305 AMIRTKLG
-313 RTLYLVHD
+313 KTIYLVHD

-358 YTPLEEFAAQWDHPL
+358 YKPLEEFAAEWDHPL

-379 IHAKNGHGGMDF
+379 TNAKNGHGGMDF
-391 LEDLRLMECLQQG
+391 LEDLRLIECLQQG
-404 VPTDCDVYD
+404 LPTDFDVYD

-418 SMVELTATSNA
+418 CMVELTATSTA

-440 TRGRWKSRPS
+440 TRGRWKSRPP

>member
-1 MVFFAMIE
+1 M
-9 NNISRR
+9 NHDDISRR
-15 EFIEASA
+15 RFLEAGTLATA
-22 AASMAANLPSPAEAA
+22 AAGLIGPAEARADA
-37 PNADT
+37 PQSAAL
-42 GGYGG
+42 
-47 EFFKAAPIPVVRVG
+47 FFHTAPMDVVRIG

-72 IKNLLDLEGV
+72 IKNLLAIEGV

-90 VPEKAERAQKL
+90 APEKVANAQQL
-101 AKEAGKRE
+101 AKAAGKAE
-109 PKAFT
+109 PKGFT
-114 KGPRDFERLCA
+114 NGPRDFERLCA

-131 VYTATPWEWH
+131 VFTATPWEWH

-154 AATEV
+154 AVTEV
-159 PAAQTI
+159 PMAQTV

-175 EKLRKHCL
+175 EKQRKHCL
-183 LMENCCYDRPELMV
+183 MMENCCYDRPEMMV
-197 LHMLRKGLFGEAM
+197 LHMLRKGLLGEAM

-215 YQHDLRE
+215 YQHDLRA
-222 IKFESRDE
+222 IKFETKDE

-258 GINRGDQFDYVV
+258 GVNRGDQFDYLV
-270 AMASPSRGLQD
+270 AMAGNSRGLQD
-281 FQREHLPED
+281 FQREHLAED
-290 DPRRKERYVLGDVHT
+290 DPRRRERYVLGDVHT
-305 AMIKTKLG
+305 SLIRTKLG
-313 RTLYLVHD
+313 KTIYMVHD

-339 IYSGFPPRFYFD
+339 IYMGFPPRFYVD
-351 GQKPAHR
+351 GQEPSHR
-358 YTPLEEFAAQWDHPL
+358 YKPLAEFATEWDHPL

-379 IHAKNGHGGMDF
+379 VNAKHGHGGMDF
-391 LEDLRLMECLQQG
+391 LEDLRLIECLRQG
-404 VPTDCDVYD
+404 TPTDFDVYD

-418 SMVELTATSNA
+418 AMVELTGRSAG
-429 SRSKAVDVPDF
+429 SRSKPVDIPDF
-440 TRGRWKSRPS
+440 TRGKWKSRPP